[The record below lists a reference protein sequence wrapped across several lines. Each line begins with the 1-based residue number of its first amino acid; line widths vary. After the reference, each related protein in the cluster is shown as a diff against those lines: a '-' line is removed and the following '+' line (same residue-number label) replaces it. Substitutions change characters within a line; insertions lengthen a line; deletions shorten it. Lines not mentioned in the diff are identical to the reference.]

1 MNIKIYFLI
10 ATYIALLAELV
21 SITFRAKKI
30 MARAGEKKLSV
41 KNRVKITFV
50 IIYAVCFAL
59 PVILVFREF
68 SVLYNIAFC
77 LVSVLGAEVITRDA
91 CVTGK
96 YGVYENC
103 VIAGGLY
110 VFYDDIVV
118 FPVLELPE
126 EEQADFDGANL
137 VISKKSKGNI
147 DMPFSSVEECKA
159 AVKVIRELS
168 GK

>member
-1 MNIKIYFLI
+1 MSYKFYLLI
-10 ATYIALLAELV
+10 ATYILLAAELA
-21 SITFRAKKI
+21 SIPFRAKKI
-30 MARAGEKKLSV
+30 MSRAGEKKLSV
-41 KNRVKITFV
+41 RNRVKLTFV
-50 IIYAVCFAL
+50 IIYVLCFAL
-59 PVILVFREF
+59 PLVLLFREF

-77 LVSVLGAEVITRDA
+77 LVSVLGAEVTTRDA

-103 VIAGGLY
+103 VIAGGMC

-126 EEQADFDGANL
+126 EEQKDFDGANL
-137 VISKKSKGNI
+137 VISTKSKGNV
-147 DMPFSSVEECKA
+147 DMPFANETECKA
-159 AVKVIRELS
+159 AIKVIRELS